1 MLRTNSPS
9 DVGSMNV
16 DRRLIPILARV
27 LDLGRG
33 PQNLVRWVQDRVG
46 DSDAPAGPA
55 RTSVLNRLAG
65 ELTVESRRGAWAGTV
80 LDYNRTIQPN

>member
-9 DVGSMNV
+9 DAGSVNV

-46 DSDAPAGPA
+46 DAPAGPA

-65 ELTVESRRGAWAGTV
+65 ELTVEIRRGAWAGTV